1 MESATGQGEKMPR
14 THASKKVKADAD
26 SQVPDLPLAQAPD
39 IPAEALAESGPF
51 LSAQQEASL
60 IQRLRRGDESARASL
75 VSAHMPLVRS
85 VARAYRNKGL
95 SQDDLIQEGY
105 MGLMRATE
113 RFREGLGTRFSS
125 YATWWIRE
133 AMQRALIRSRFIRLP
148 DYLAKSLH
156 AHTQRED
163 ESTLNS
169 SEEVRR
175 KRVEALGVRESTVR
189 ALEFADIRV
198 SSLDEEIQ
206 EGLSRIDQIMG
217 VMASPCQEYDRES
230 CARALR
236 GFLLEL
242 NPKQRE
248 VMIYRFGLH
257 GDAPMTL
264 EAVAERL
271 GVSREA
277 VRQLQVRA
285 LGKLRQLLV
294 DGGWEEESSD

>member
-1 MESATGQGEKMPR
+1 MPKTHSAKKT
-14 THASKKVKADAD
+14 ASKFAPEI
-26 SQVPDLPLAQAPD
+26 PDLPQAAAPE
-39 IPAEALAESGPF
+39 IPVDTIAESGPF

-60 IQRLRRGDESARASL
+60 IQRLRRGDDSARASL
-75 VSAHMPLVRS
+75 IAAHMPLVRS
-85 VARAYRNKGL
+85 IARSYRNKGL
-95 SQDDLIQEGY
+95 SQEDLFQEGY
-105 MGLMRATE
+105 MGLMRAAE
-113 RFREGLGTRFSS
+113 RYREGLGTRFSS

-163 ESTLNS
+163 ESALSNS
-169 SEEVRR
+169 DEIRQ

-198 SSLDEEIQ
+198 SSLDEETQ
-206 EGLSRIDQIMG
+206 EGFHRIDQIMG

-236 GFLLEL
+236 GFLSEL
-242 NPKQRE
+242 NAKQRE

-257 GDAPMTL
+257 GDSPMTL

-294 DGGWEEESSD
+294 DGGWEDETS

>member
-1 MESATGQGEKMPR
+1 MPKTHSAKKT
-14 THASKKVKADAD
+14 ASKFATEI
-26 SQVPDLPLAQAPD
+26 PDLPQAAAPE
-39 IPAEALAESGPF
+39 IPVDTIAESGPF

-60 IQRLRRGDESARASL
+60 IQRLHQGDDSARASL
-75 VSAHMPLVRS
+75 IAAHMPLVRS
-85 VARAYRNKGL
+85 IARSYRNKGL
-95 SQDDLIQEGY
+95 SQEDLFQEGY
-105 MGLMRATE
+105 MGLMRAAE
-113 RFREGLGTRFSS
+113 RYREGLGTRFSS

-163 ESTLNS
+163 ESALS
-169 SEEVRR
+169 SSDEIRQ

-198 SSLDEEIQ
+198 SSLDEETQ
-206 EGLSRIDQIMG
+206 EGFHRIDQIMG

-236 GFLLEL
+236 GFLSEL
-242 NPKQRE
+242 NAKQRE

-257 GDAPMTL
+257 GDSPMTL

-294 DGGWEEESSD
+294 DSGWEDERP

>member
-1 MESATGQGEKMPR
+1 MPKTHSAKKA
-14 THASKKVKADAD
+14 ASKFAPEI
-26 SQVPDLPLAQAPD
+26 PDLPQAAAPE
-39 IPAEALAESGPF
+39 IPVDTIAESGPF

-60 IQRLRRGDESARASL
+60 IQRLRRGDDSARASL
-75 VSAHMPLVRS
+75 IAAHMPLVRS
-85 VARAYRNKGL
+85 IARSYRNKGL
-95 SQDDLIQEGY
+95 SQEDLFQEGY
-105 MGLMRATE
+105 MGLLRAAE
-113 RFREGLGTRFSS
+113 RYREGLGTRFSS

-163 ESTLNS
+163 ESTLSNS
-169 SEEVRR
+169 DEIRQ

-198 SSLDEEIQ
+198 SSLDEETQ
-206 EGLSRIDQIMG
+206 EGFQRIDQIMG

-236 GFLLEL
+236 GFLSEL
-242 NPKQRE
+242 NAKQRE

-257 GDAPMTL
+257 GDSPMTL

-285 LGKLRQLLV
+285 LAKLRQLLV
-294 DGGWEEESSD
+294 ENGWEEESP